1 MLRTNLRKSITHGT
15 ITKKTRKH
23 IIVEA
28 YVYLYI
34 YIYIYIY
41 IVYIYTYIHIYGDIQ
56 HINTQRYMK
65 LSEIQ

>member
-34 YIYIYIY
+34 YIYIYI
-41 IVYIYTYIHIYGDIQ
+41 IYIYTYIHIYGDIQ
-56 HINTQRYMK
+56 HINTQLYMK

>member
-34 YIYIYIY
+34 YIYIYI
-41 IVYIYTYIHIYGDIQ
+41 VYIYIYIHIYGDIQ
-56 HINTQRYMK
+56 HINTQRYMN

>member
-34 YIYIYIY
+34 YIFTL
-41 IVYIYTYIHIYGDIQ
+41 YIYTYIHIYGDIQ